1 MMENA
6 HKRTYTNNN
15 TNTIYQETEFVLQK
29 QQVSLRFN
37 IFSRCIKESNN
48 FHTNQ
53 FLNKFASFAYAGKK
67 NSFRG
72 IKNIYVME

>member
-1 MMENA
+1 M
-6 HKRTYTNNN
+6 KL
-15 TNTIYQETEFVLQK
+15 ETEFVLQK
-29 QQVSLRFN
+29 QKVSFRFD

>member
-1 MMENA
+1 M
-6 HKRTYTNNN
+6 KL
-15 TNTIYQETEFVLQK
+15 ETEFVLQK
-29 QQVSLRFN
+29 QKVSFRFN

-53 FLNKFASFAYAGKK
+53 FLNKFASFAYACKK

-72 IKNIYVME
+72 CYGIKITCVME